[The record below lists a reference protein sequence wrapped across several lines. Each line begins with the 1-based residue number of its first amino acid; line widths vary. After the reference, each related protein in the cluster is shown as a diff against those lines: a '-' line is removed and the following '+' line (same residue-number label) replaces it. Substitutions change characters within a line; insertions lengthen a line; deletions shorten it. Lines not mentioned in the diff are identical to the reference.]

1 MNSLRMRRLL
11 RPSLLTTLNE
21 IIKLHHISE
30 KTKKQ
35 KQNKTKKG
43 NFAERLS
50 GLVLLVVAFL
60 RSLLLRGLFTGK
72 TVPSLKMGDTST
84 VALKL

>member
-21 IIKLHHISE
+21 IITLHHISE